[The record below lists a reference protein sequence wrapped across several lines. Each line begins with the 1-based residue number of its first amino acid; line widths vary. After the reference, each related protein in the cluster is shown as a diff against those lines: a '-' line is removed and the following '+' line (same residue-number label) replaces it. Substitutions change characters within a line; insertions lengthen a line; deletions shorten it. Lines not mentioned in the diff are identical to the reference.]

1 MVRSSRS
8 RTEILGGKQL
18 DFSDCELTTAKK
30 QPMLEQCP
38 AEMEAVVISQPLL
51 DLIELQV
58 EQSTQVQSIQSPG
71 HRGERGR
78 QQPGDMVHSR

>member
-8 RTEILGGKQL
+8 RTEILGDKQL